1 MTNFEKIRQMSVEEL
16 AEFLFM
22 HQFSKCS
29 NCDYY
34 RKQCSGEYFDG
45 KICTMGIKHYLE
57 TEGKALMIVK
67 HKKTGKI
74 FEVYEIKNDRC
85 GYPNFLIY
93 KDSQW
98 KWMSAKHFKPCEKV
112 GVMNDACTC
121 NTI

>member
-1 MTNFEKIRQMSVEEL
+1 MRLQNFCLCISFQNVVIVTTIESSV
-16 AEFLFM
+16 AENILM
-22 HQFSKCS
+22 AKSVLWVLNIISKA
-29 NCDYY
+29 
-34 RKQCSGEYFDG
+34 R
-45 KICTMGIKHYLE
+45 
-57 TEGKALMIVK
+57 GKALMIVK

-112 GVMNDACTC
+112 DVMNDAKTC